1 MKIWRFKSVSWVC
14 DQTRVMGIINLSQDS
29 FSEPQKSGSGL
40 RVRNV
45 IERACQC
52 LTEGADI
59 LDLGAEST
67 RPGADPVP
75 FEVERDRLLPI
86 LRLLRKETKIP
97 ISIDTT
103 KPAVAEIC
111 LSEGADIIN
120 DVSGLNDSG
129 RDMADLVRAFEAG
142 YVLMHRRGGPKT
154 MQQLTDYP
162 CGVEDMVAELNANYL
177 RALEWGIPREQI
189 VLDPGIGFA
198 KTGGQNLEILRAL
211 EKIEA
216 LGRPVLLG
224 YSRKSFIGGIT
235 GRSDAGEREFGTAAL
250 TAYAV
255 MKKIPLIRVHN
266 VGAAKDVISMI
277 QAIQEEKYVRSF

>member
-1 MKIWRFKSVSWVC
+1 MKRSGVSSANATSGPNQLSKKTGRSSKSWLTGCLKKKFWRPKKLKCSSAFNRSLPQSDGLPQRPRRSLKLMIEDTGSMKIWRFKSVSWVC

-45 IERACQC
+45 IDRACQC

-103 KPAVAEIC
+103 K
-111 LSEGADIIN
+111 
-120 DVSGLNDSG
+120 
-129 RDMADLVRAFEAG
+129 
-142 YVLMHRRGGPKT
+142 
-154 MQQLTDYP
+154 
-162 CGVEDMVAELNANYL
+162 
-177 RALEWGIPREQI
+177 
-189 VLDPGIGFA
+189 
-198 KTGGQNLEILRAL
+198 
-211 EKIEA
+211 
-216 LGRPVLLG
+216 
-224 YSRKSFIGGIT
+224 
-235 GRSDAGEREFGTAAL
+235 
-250 TAYAV
+250 
-255 MKKIPLIRVHN
+255 
-266 VGAAKDVISMI
+266 
-277 QAIQEEKYVRSF
+277 